1 MPFYLEMSKNIT
13 KQRDIYD
20 RVIGSNPDNGSWC
33 VKVSVVDIFGQCKRN
48 LQVSCGLVWIF
59 LGCLVWR
66 LIFYALPVCKQFACN
81 IVFLN
86 GYYHYYSAKIVVDSI
101 LIITNI
107 QNALFVN
114 LLITEN
120 NVLYTYPIPTHG
132 CFRLASIQMFCFVW
146 YPTQLSCV

>member
-48 LQVSCGLVWIF
+48 NQVSCGLVWIF

-66 LIFYALPVCKQFACN
+66 LIFYALPVCK
-81 IVFLN
+81 
-86 GYYHYYSAKIVVDSI
+86 
-101 LIITNI
+101 
-107 QNALFVN
+107 
-114 LLITEN
+114 
-120 NVLYTYPIPTHG
+120 
-132 CFRLASIQMFCFVW
+132 
-146 YPTQLSCV
+146 